1 MNTIHEKAL
10 SNAIKL
16 LNAIGA
22 KYAIVDS
29 DNKIHGELEVKAKAK
44 VKRKPAKYTY
54 GVIRKHIRPYLDHIK
69 ANDTARIPVSPY
81 DLKTVYGSASSTAT
95 VLWGK
100 QCHKVGVSD
109 DKRFVLITRTEPMDD
124 MDDLFAQLGIK

>member
-29 DNKIHGELEVKAKAK
+29 DNKTHGELEVKAKAK
-44 VKRKPAKYTY
+44 RRPARYPY

-69 ANDTARIPVSPY
+69 VNDTARIPVSPY
-81 DLKTVYGSASSTAT
+81 DMETVYGSASSTAT

-100 QCHKVGVSD
+100 QCHKVGASA

-124 MDDLFAQLGIK
+124 MDDLFKQLGIN

>member
-29 DNKIHGELEVKAKAK
+29 DSKKHGDLEVVTKAK
-44 VKRKPAKYTY
+44 RRPAKYAY
-54 GVIRKHIRPYLDHIK
+54 GVIRKHIKPYLDHIK
-69 ANDTARIPVSPY
+69 VNDTARIPVAPY
-81 DLKTVYGSASSTAT
+81 DLNTIYGSASSTAT

-100 QCHKVGVSD
+100 QCHKVGASA
-109 DKRFVLITRTEPMDD
+109 DKKFVLITRTEPMDD

>member
-1 MNTIHEKAL
+1 MNSIHEKAL

-29 DNKIHGELEVKAKAK
+29 DSKTHGDLEVKAKAK
-44 VKRKPAKYTY
+44 RRPARYPY

-69 ANDTARIPVSPY
+69 VNDTARIPVSPY
-81 DLKTVYGSASSTAT
+81 DMETVYGSASSTAT

-100 QCHKVGVSD
+100 QCHKVGASA
-109 DKRFVLITRTEPMDD
+109 DKRFVLITRTEK
-124 MDDLFAQLGIK
+124 MDDLDDLFSKLGIN

>member
-29 DNKIHGELEVKAKAK
+29 DSKKHGDLEVVTKS
-44 VKRKPAKYTY
+44 KRRPAKYPY

-69 ANDTARIPVSPY
+69 VNDTARIPVSPY
-81 DLKTVYGSASSTAT
+81 DLNTVYGSASSTAT

-100 QCHKVGVSD
+100 QCHRVGASD
-109 DKRFVLITRTEPMDD
+109 DKRFVLITRTEKMDGLD
-124 MDDLFAQLGIK
+124 ALFAQLGI

>member
-10 SNAIKL
+10 TNAIKL

-29 DNKIHGELEVKAKAK
+29 DNKTHGELEVKAKAK
-44 VKRKPAKYTY
+44 RRPARYPY
-54 GVIRKHIRPYLDHIK
+54 GVIRKHIKPYLDHIK
-69 ANDTARIPVSPY
+69 VNDTARIPVSPY
-81 DLKTVYGSASSTAT
+81 DLETVYGSASSTAT

-100 QCHKVGVSD
+100 QCHKVGASA
-109 DKRFVLITRTEPMDD
+109 DKRFVLITRTEK
-124 MDDLFAQLGIK
+124 MDDLDDLFSKLGIN

>member
-29 DNKIHGELEVKAKAK
+29 DSKRHGDLEVVTKK
-44 VKRKPAKYTY
+44 KRQPSKYEH
-54 GVIRKHIRPYLDHIK
+54 GVIRKHIAPHLQNLRV
-69 ANDTARIPVSPY
+69 NCTARIPVAPY
-81 DLKTVYGSASSTAT
+81 DHNAIYGSASSAAT
-95 VLWGK
+95 VMWGK
-100 QCHKVGVSD
+100 KCHKVGTSED
-109 DKRFVLITRTEPMDD
+109 RKFVLITRTEPMDD
-124 MDDLFAQLGIK
+124 MDDLFSQLGIK

>member
-29 DNKIHGELEVKAKAK
+29 DLKKHGELEVVAKK
-44 VKRKPAKYTY
+44 KRRPAKYEY
-54 GVIRKHIRPYLDHIK
+54 GVIRKHIAPYLEPLK
-69 ANDTARIPVSPY
+69 VNESTRIPAAPY
-81 DLKTVYGSASSTAT
+81 DLDTVYGSASSTAT
-95 VLWGK
+95 VMWGK
-100 QCHKVGVSD
+100 KCHKVGTSSD
-109 DKRFVLITRTEPMDD
+109 KKFVIITRTEPMDD
-124 MDDLFAQLGIK
+124 IDDLFAQLGIK

>member
-29 DNKIHGELEVKAKAK
+29 DSKKHGDLEVITKK
-44 VKRKPAKYTY
+44 KRAPAKYPY

-69 ANDTARIPVSPY
+69 VNDTARIPVSPY

-124 MDDLFAQLGIK
+124 MDDLFKQLGIN

>member
-10 SNAIKL
+10 SNAVKL

-29 DNKIHGELEVKAKAK
+29 DSKKHGDLEVVTKS
-44 VKRKPAKYTY
+44 KRKPAKYPY
-54 GVIRKHIRPYLDHIK
+54 GVIRKHIKPYLDHIK
-69 ANDTARIPVSPY
+69 VNDTARIPVSPY
-81 DLKTVYGSASSTAT
+81 DLNTVYGSASSTAT
-95 VLWGK
+95 VMWGK
-100 QCHKVGVSD
+100 QCHKVGASA
-109 DKRFVLITRTEPMDD
+109 DKKFVLITRTEPMDD

>member
-1 MNTIHEKAL
+1 MNSIHEKAL

-29 DNKIHGELEVKAKAK
+29 DSKKHGDLEVITKK
-44 VKRKPAKYTY
+44 KRAPAKYPY

-69 ANDTARIPVSPY
+69 VNDTARIPVSPY
-81 DLKTVYGSASSTAT
+81 DAQTVYGSASSTAT

-100 QCHKVGVSD
+100 QCHKVGASA
-109 DKRFVLITRTEPMDD
+109 DKKFVIITRTEPMDD
-124 MDDLFAQLGIK
+124 MDDLFKQLGIN

>member
-29 DNKIHGELEVKAKAK
+29 DSKKHGELEVV
-44 VKRKPAKYTY
+44 VKSKRRPAKYPY
-54 GVIRKHIRPYLDHIK
+54 GVIRKHVSPYLAHVDV
-69 ANDTARIPVSPY
+69 NQTARIPVSPY
-81 DLKTVYGSASSTAT
+81 DVNTVYGSASSAAT
-95 VLWGK
+95 TLWGK
-100 QCHKVGVSD
+100 KCHKVGLSD
-109 DKRFVLITRTEPMDD
+109 DKRFVLITRTEL
-124 MDDLFAQLGIK
+124 MDDLDDLFKQLGIN

>member
-1 MNTIHEKAL
+1 MNSIHEKAL

-29 DNKIHGELEVKAKAK
+29 DSKKHGDLEVITKA
-44 VKRKPAKYTY
+44 KRKPAKYTY

-69 ANDTARIPVSPY
+69 VNDTARIPVSPY

-100 QCHKVGVSD
+100 QCHKVGVSA
-109 DKRFVLITRTEPMDD
+109 DKKFVIITRTEPMDD
-124 MDDLFAQLGIK
+124 MDDLFKQLGIN

>member
-10 SNAIKL
+10 SNAVKL

-29 DNKIHGELEVKAKAK
+29 NSKKHGDLEVITKA
-44 VKRKPAKYTY
+44 KRKPAKYPY

-69 ANDTARIPVSPY
+69 VNDTARIPVSPY
-81 DLKTVYGSASSTAT
+81 DLNTVYGSASSTAT

-100 QCHKVGVSD
+100 QCHKVCASD

-124 MDDLFAQLGIK
+124 MDDLFKQLGIN

>member
-10 SNAIKL
+10 TNAIKL

-29 DNKIHGELEVKAKAK
+29 DNKTHGELEVKAKAK
-44 VKRKPAKYTY
+44 RRPARYPY
-54 GVIRKHIRPYLDHIK
+54 GVIRKHIKPYLDHIK
-69 ANDTARIPVSPY
+69 VNDTARIPVSPY
-81 DLKTVYGSASSTAT
+81 DLETVYGSASSTAT

-100 QCHKVGVSD
+100 QCHKVGASE
-109 DKRFVLITRTEPMDD
+109 DKRFVLITRTEK
-124 MDDLFAQLGIK
+124 MDDLDDLFSKLGIN

>member
-1 MNTIHEKAL
+1 MNNIHEKAL

-29 DNKIHGELEVKAKAK
+29 DNKKHGDLNVITKK
-44 VKRKPAKYTY
+44 KRAPAKYEY

-69 ANDTARIPVSPY
+69 VNDTARIPVSPY
-81 DLKTVYGSASSTAT
+81 DAHTVYGSASSTAT

-100 QCHKVGVSD
+100 QCHKVGMSA
-109 DKRFVLITRTEPMDD
+109 DKKFVIITRTEPMDD
-124 MDDLFAQLGIK
+124 MDDLFKQLGIN

>member
-22 KYAIVDS
+22 KYAIVDA
-29 DNKIHGELEVKAKAK
+29 DLKKHGDLEVITKK
-44 VKRKPAKYTY
+44 KRRPARYPY
-54 GVIRKHIRPYLDHIK
+54 GVIRKHIKPYLDHIK
-69 ANDTARIPVSPY
+69 VNESTRIPVSPY
-81 DLKTVYGSASSTAT
+81 DLETVYGSASSTAT

-100 QCHKVGVSD
+100 QCHKVGASSD
-109 DKRFVLITRTEPMDD
+109 KKFVIITRTEPMDD